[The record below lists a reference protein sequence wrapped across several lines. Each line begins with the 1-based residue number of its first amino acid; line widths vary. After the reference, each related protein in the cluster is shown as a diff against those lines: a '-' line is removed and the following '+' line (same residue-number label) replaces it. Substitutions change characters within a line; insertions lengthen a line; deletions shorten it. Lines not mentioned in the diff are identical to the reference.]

1 MTGYELRLWRK
12 GLGWSRDRAA
22 DELGVCLRSYKT

>member
-12 GLGWSRDRAA
+12 GLGWSSDRAA
-22 DELGVCLRSYKT
+22 EELG